1 MTKHLASVQVLTP
14 CLGFL
19 LLCCAASHHQVEP
32 SPLGAP
38 APLQKLLDVVDRPG
52 PLTVETINAADWE
65 VDRDGL
71 INLNH
76 ATARAAGLKAGPEAI
91 HIFFHVIRH
100 PTKGLFLIDSGVEEA
115 LRKAP
120 DTSVLKGLV
129 ANVMGRDKMKVH
141 LTLAQFLAAQSQP
154 VSGVFLTHLHVD
166 HVLGL
171 PDLPHGAKVYVGP
184 GETDVSSFNHLFTR
198 GVIDAALAKAA
209 PLQAWR
215 FQPEANGPF
224 EAAIDIFGDGSLWA
238 LWVPGHTPGS
248 TAYLART
255 ATGSVLMVGD
265 ASHTAWGWS
274 HDVEP
279 GSFSHDQPRSAESL
293 KRLRAFAA
301 AHPSLDVRLGH
312 QLAETPAN
320 VAK

>member
-1 MTKHLASVQVLTP
+1 MTRHLRSIQVLISS
-14 CLGFL
+14 LGFL
-19 LLCCAASHHQVEP
+19 LLCCAASRHQVEP
-32 SPLGAP
+32 SQLGAP
-38 APLQKLLDVVDRPG
+38 GSMQKLLEVVDQPG
-52 PLTVETINAADWE
+52 PLTVETVNAADWE

-76 ATARAAGLKAGPEAI
+76 ATAHAAGLKAGPEAI

-100 PTKGLFLIDSGVEEA
+100 PTQGTFLIDSGVQEA
-115 LRKAP
+115 LLQAP
-120 DTSVLKGLV
+120 DTSVLTGLV
-129 ANVMGRDKMKVH
+129 ANVMGRDKMKIQ
-141 LTLAQFLAAQSQP
+141 LTLAQWLAAQSQP

-171 PDLPHGAKVYVGP
+171 PDLPQGSKVYVGP
-184 GETDVSSFNHLFTR
+184 GEAEMTSFNNLFTR

-224 EAAIDIFGDGSLWA
+224 EAAVDVFGDGSLWA

-255 ATGSVLMVGD
+255 SYGPVLMVGD

-279 GSFSHDQPRSAESL
+279 GSFSHDQPRSADSL

-301 AHPSLDVRLGH
+301 AHPSVDVRLGH
-312 QLAETPAN
+312 QLIETQSN
-320 VAK
+320 AKP